1 MIDRW
6 LSGRTMGLTERGL
19 ADYDQGNRKGVFE
32 MPVLPLIDLMILS
45 GWTALLVGFVLKV
58 IQLTTSYRPAI
69 LGFTP
74 IDFLMMAM
82 AAMLFAI
89 ALAARTWVKSQEP
102 TATAIRRRDE
112 TIEAW
117 NALKGAEING
127 PGSAPED
134 VVPAA
139 DPGTDRVS

>member
-1 MIDRW
+1 MIDQW

-32 MPVLPLIDLMILS
+32 MPVLPLIDLTLLF

-58 IQLTTSYRPAI
+58 VALTTSYRPTI
-69 LGFTP
+69 LGLSS
-74 IDFLMMAM
+74 IDFLLIAVT
-82 AAMLFAI
+82 AMLFTI

-112 TIEAW
+112 TIEAL

-127 PGSAPED
+127 PGSASED